1 MKFIQN
7 LSIRN
12 KLLLIAFLPLAV
24 SVYFLFMAIQVEMG
38 KRKNLIR
45 VYDDV
50 MKIEKISDVISNIQ
64 EERGYSINYLASQGK
79 SDRTELFSSR
89 TQTDRSIAELK
100 QLLAKQ
106 QVSTPFD
113 FLDSLGRIRNSI
125 NAYQSNIDSLAIAM
139 AELGW
144 QLADAVNI

>member
-12 KLLLIAFLPLAV
+12 KLLLIALLPLAV
-24 SVYFLFMAIQVEMG
+24 SVYFLFVTIQGEMG

-45 VYDDV
+45 VHEDV

-64 EERGYSINYLASQGK
+64 EERGYSINYVASLGK
-79 SDRTELFSSR
+79 TDRTELFNSR
-89 TQTDRSIAELK
+89 SQTDRSIAELR

-106 QVSTPFD
+106 Q
-113 FLDSLGRIRNSI
+113 I
-125 NAYQSNIDSLAIAM
+125 
-139 AELGW
+139 
-144 QLADAVNI
+144 